1 MVLSLRGGIDEE
13 PAPAAAATTD
23 PDSDSDDAHRSQSAG
38 LPWPIRR
45 RMAAA
50 IQASMTGRD
59 SRDEDTTLPLSVRQ
73 LVAQGA
79 QCRRQTAVMTGH
91 SPASG
96 PDQGWFLS

>member
-45 RMAAA
+45 RVAAA

-59 SRDEDTTLPLSVRQ
+59 EGTKTPRSLSPCVSW
-73 LVAQGA
+73 LHKGPNVVDK
-79 QCRRQTAVMTGH
+79 RR
-91 SPASG
+91 
-96 PDQGWFLS
+96 